1 MLSKFHLSFKE
12 DISLTE
18 PAENSIT
25 IQSPR
30 IKGNIPQYE
39 FPIEQIS
46 GGLLKAIKTLAA
58 EGATEE
64 YLSDLVL
71 QTDGV
76 SELTK
81 FYYYLQKFIN
91 LGMICQTVLAEGLPL
106 ARRSP
111 LYPNDQFELKEVAVD
126 KKYVLSRFAYCH
138 RKQEQLVLECPL
150 ASAEIILADGR
161 GAALVVEL
169 AKPQTCQEVGNK
181 VAGISQ
187 ETIQQFF
194 TLLLSSEMLVQ
205 VAEDGKV
212 EEEKSAPLAYWE
224 FHDLLFHSRI
234 RRGRHGN
241 PVGKTFRFLDKLEQ
255 PPMVKPKVC
264 EDIIELYK
272 PDIEK
277 LKEEDSPFSWVLE
290 KRQSIRSYHEQPITD
305 RQLGEFLFRCA
316 RNKRFISKDYGE
328 CVHRPYANGGGRY
341 ELEIYA
347 IVNTCENLDSG
358 IYLYYPEDHQLGRLT
373 GRTPQVETLLEES
386 YLATGKAC
394 KAQVLFI
401 FAARFPRVAWVYESI
416 AYSIVLK
423 DVGSLQQ
430 TMYLVAT
437 AMNLAPCA
445 IGSGNSDVFATAVG
459 TDYYAETSVGEFIL
473 GSQPDV

>member
-1 MLSKFHLSFKE
+1 MLSQFHLSFKE
-12 DISLTE
+12 NISLVE
-18 PAENSIT
+18 QAENSIT
-25 IQSPR
+25 IQSAR

-39 FPIEQIS
+39 FPIEQLS
-46 GGLLKAIKTLAA
+46 EGLLTAIKTLAA

-71 QTDGV
+71 QTDGL
-76 SELTK
+76 SELPK
-81 FYYYLQKFIN
+81 FYYYLQKFIS
-91 LGMICQTVLAEGLPL
+91 LGMICQTVLAEGMPL
-106 ARRSP
+106 VKRVP
-111 LYPNDQFELKEVAVD
+111 IHPNDKFELKEAAVD

-138 RKQEQLVLECPL
+138 RNQEQLVLECPL
-150 ASAEIILADGR
+150 SHAEVILTDGR
-161 GAALVVEL
+161 GAALVAEL
-169 AKPQTCQEVGNK
+169 AKPQTCQELGNQIS
-181 VAGISQ
+181 GIPQ
-187 ETIQQFF
+187 ETVQQFL
-194 TLLLSSEMLVQ
+194 TLLLSSEMLVE

-212 EEEKSAPLAYWE
+212 EEEESAPLAYWE
-224 FHDLLFHSRI
+224 FHDLLFHSRS
-234 RRGRHGN
+234 RRGRHNN

-255 PPMVKPKVC
+255 PPMVKPKVT

-290 KRQSIRSYHEQPITD
+290 KRQSIRSYSEQTIND

-347 IVNTCENLDSG
+347 IVNTCENLNSG
-358 IYLYYPEDHQLGRLT
+358 IYLYYPEEHQLGKVT
-373 GRTPQVETLLEES
+373 GRTSQVETLLEES

-445 IGSGNSDVFATAVG
+445 IGAGNSDLFAAAVG
-459 TDYYAETSVGEFIL
+459 ADYYAETAVGEFIL
-473 GSQPDV
+473 GSQ